1 MLFRLIYTLS
11 VNYCYSNTTNSVI
24 FSIFAASDMKYKDSR
39 CDFKE
44 ERDADILRAYREILT
59 TGDNITL
66 SDIEEKLSQYPSSR
80 FWVSEDRTYIVILD
94 LLLGKSID
102 YMIPTRRAMYQ
113 EIFRRFKNYRKQ
125 YPHLS
130 KMDIIKRVC
139 YEPAPSFYLTPQTMH
154 VILYRVR
161 KEEKKRCNE
170 ERKRRLRFMQGT
182 L

>member
-1 MLFRLIYTLS
+1 
-11 VNYCYSNTTNSVI
+11 
-24 FSIFAASDMKYKDSR
+24 
-39 CDFKE
+39 
-44 ERDADILRAYREILT
+44 
-59 TGDNITL
+59 
-66 SDIEEKLSQYPSSR
+66 
-80 FWVSEDRTYIVILD
+80 
-94 LLLGKSID
+94 
-102 YMIPTRRAMYQ
+102 MYQ

-161 KEEKKRCNE
+161 KEEKKRCYE